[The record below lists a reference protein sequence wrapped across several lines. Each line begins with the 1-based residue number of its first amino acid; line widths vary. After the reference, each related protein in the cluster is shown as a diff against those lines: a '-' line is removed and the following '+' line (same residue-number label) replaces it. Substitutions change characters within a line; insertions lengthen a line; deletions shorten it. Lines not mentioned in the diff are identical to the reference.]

1 MLLLIEQYLFYF
13 FLFAIPLQTRKI
25 LWYSSWRFSEW
36 QSVSI
41 YLTDMLL
48 VALFLFWAI
57 NKFSIFNFQFSTNF
71 QFSIFK
77 NQNFYLFLLVVV
89 SAISVKNSADLTISW
104 FQWVKLLEFIV
115 FYFYLS
121 RYAFARFGL
130 INSLFAVMVGGIFQ
144 AVVAIVQFVEQS
156 SLGLRYLGESVINSD
171 LSGIASFYTSI
182 GEKVIRAYGTT
193 PHPNVLATC
202 LFFAMFSFY
211 FIYLYYRL
219 HSKHTPFFD
228 TWDVKSRW
236 DHVPLRDKATLGF
249 YGVMLF
255 AFFTTFSR
263 VVIFIWFLSFCLRSV
278 VVRAFKHY
286 RITFGTQEGRK
297 RIIAILLV
305 NLAVIVLF
313 SSLYFNEIVS
323 RSSISG
329 EDQSVALRGFYNKE
343 ALGIKWNLLGVG
355 TGNFVGWLMEKEPF
369 LLQYAYQPVHN
380 IYLLIYSE
388 VGIIGLT
395 AFLLFLLFLIKD
407 FVWCTR
413 LRKSYHLS
421 MLFFFCSL
429 LFIGFF
435 DHFLWTLQQGRLV
448 FWSSLGL
455 LTYLS
460 NSDIIEKRD

>member
-1 MLLLIEQYLFYF
+1 
-13 FLFAIPLQTRKI
+13 
-25 LWYSSWRFSEW
+25 LWYSGWRFNEW
-36 QSVSI
+36 QSISIYATDILLIVLVLFWIYNSKFNPPVGGQNLKIYEYFLIIFLIISAVSI
-41 YLTDMLL
+41 TNS
-48 VALFLFWAI
+48 I
-57 NKFSIFNFQFSTNF
+57 NPT
-71 QFSIFK
+71 
-77 NQNFYLFLLVVV
+77 V
-89 SAISVKNSADLTISW
+89 SW
-104 FQWVKLLEFIV
+104 FQWIKLFEFSV
-115 FYFYLS
+115 FYWYLS

-144 AVVAIVQFVEQS
+144 AIIAIIQFVKQS
-156 SLGLRYLGESVINSD
+156 SLGLRYLGESVINLD
-171 LSGIASFYTSI
+171 LAGIASFYTSA

-228 TWDVKSRW
+228 TWDR
-236 DHVPLRDKATLGF
+236 ATLGF
-249 YGVMLF
+249 YGVILF

-263 VVIFIWFLSFCLRSV
+263 VVIFIWFVSFCLRSV

-286 RITFGTQEGRK
+286 RITFGTEKGRK

-313 SSLYFNEIVS
+313 SSLYLNEIVS

-329 EDQSVALRGFYNKE
+329 EDQAVTLRAFYTDQVLKSDFN
-343 ALGIKWNLLGVG
+343 WLGVG
-355 TGNFVGWLMEKEPF
+355 MGNFVGWLMEKEPF
-369 LLQYAYQPVHN
+369 LLHYAYQPVHN
-380 IYLLIYSE
+380 IYLLVYSE
-388 VGIIGLT
+388 TGIIGLT
-395 AFLLFLLFLIKD
+395 AFLLFLTFLIKD
-407 FVWCTR
+407 FITKTR
-413 LRKSYHLS
+413 LRRSYDLS
-421 MLFFFCSL
+421 MLFFFCAL

-435 DHFLWTLQQGRLV
+435 DHLFWTLQQGRLI

-460 NSDIIEKRD
+460 NNDII

>member
-13 FLFAIPLQTRKI
+13 FLFTIPFQTRKI
-25 LWYSSWRFSEW
+25 LWYSGWRFNEW
-36 QSVSI
+36 QSISI
-41 YLTDMLL
+41 YATDIFLVVLL
-48 VALFLFWAI
+48 FFWAL
-57 NKFSIFNFQFSTNF
+57 NLKKFKLAKSDYFLIIF
-71 QFSIFK
+71 
-77 NQNFYLFLLVVV
+77 LVV
-89 SAISVKNSADLTISW
+89 SGISVFNSSNYTLSF
-104 FQWVKLLEFIV
+104 FQWMKLSEFV
-115 FYFYLS
+115 VLYFYLS
-121 RYAFARFGL
+121 RYAFAKFGL

-144 AVVAIVQFVEQS
+144 AVVAIVQFVRQS
-156 SLGLRYLGESVINSD
+156 SLGFRYLGESVINFD
-171 LSGIASFYTSI
+171 LSGIASFYTSA

-228 TWDVKSRW
+228 TWDR
-236 DHVPLRDKATLGF
+236 ATLGF

-263 VVIFIWFLSFCLRSV
+263 VIVFIWFVSFCLRSV

-286 RITFGTQEGRK
+286 RITFGTKEGRK

-305 NLAVIVLF
+305 NLAVIILF
-313 SSLYFNEIVS
+313 SSLYFNEIIS

-329 EDQSVALRGFYNKE
+329 EDQAVTLRAFYTKE
-343 ALGIKWNLLGVG
+343 ALGMEWNLLGVG

-369 LLQYAYQPVHN
+369 LIQYAYQPVHN

-388 VGIIGLT
+388 TGILGLG
-395 AFLLFLLFLIKD
+395 AFLIFLVFLVKD
-407 FVWCTR
+407 FISGTR
-413 LRKSYHLS
+413 LRKSYDLS
-421 MLFFFCSL
+421 MLFFFCSI

-435 DHFLWTLQQGRLV
+435 DHLFWTLQQGRLV

-460 NSDIIEKRD
+460 NNDII